1 MALTRDG
8 RWRHVVPWVVS
19 AALLAY
25 AFGWATDWSRLGQ
38 ALADADVPLL
48 LLCATA
54 DRLAF
59 FGIWSWLWAAA
70 LRRFVAEVPV
80 SAVFAVRGGSEL
92 LRTVSNPLSDAA
104 FFLGLVRLAGGR
116 FEAVVSAAIVP
127 TVTHVVVMVL
137 QMTLMLPFLRD
148 DRHDVLVGTAVA
160 WAVLLGGATAAGLAA
175 RGVLRW
181 RGAAAMRTWLERFPL
196 RTLWP
201 FWIGFTALA
210 VFDVLIQGLAS
221 RAFGVPIGWVELAA
235 RLPLVYFSF
244 LIPTLGNFGTRELA
258 WAALFSEFGTRD
270 ALVAYAFSVNAIFL
284 VLNLALGI
292 VFLPR
297 ALELAAA
304 VRRARRT
311 GEPIARPAL
320 HDPTDQ

>member
-1 MALTRDG
+1 MAQGRDG
-8 RWRHVVPWVVS
+8 KWRHLAPWAVS

-25 AFGWATDWSRLGQ
+25 AFGWATDWSRLGD
-38 ALADADVPLL
+38 ALDGADVPLF

-70 LRRFVAEVPV
+70 LRRFVADVPV

-127 TVTHVVVMVL
+127 TVTHFVVMVL
-137 QMTLMLPFLRD
+137 QMTVMLPFLRG
-148 DRHDVLVGTAVA
+148 DRRDVVVGVALA
-160 WAVLLGGATAAGLAA
+160 WAILLGGATAVGLAS
-175 RGVLRW
+175 RGVIRW
-181 RGAAAMRTWLERFPL
+181 RGAAAMRAWLERFPL
-196 RTLWP
+196 RALWP
-201 FWIGFTALA
+201 FWIGFTVLA

-221 RAFGVPIGWVELAA
+221 RAFGIPIGWAELAA
-235 RLPLVYFSF
+235 RVPLVYFSF
-244 LIPTLGNFGTRELA
+244 LIPTLGNFGTRELT

-284 VLNLALGI
+284 VLNLLLGI
-292 VFLPR
+292 AFLPR

-304 VRRARRT
+304 VRQARRA